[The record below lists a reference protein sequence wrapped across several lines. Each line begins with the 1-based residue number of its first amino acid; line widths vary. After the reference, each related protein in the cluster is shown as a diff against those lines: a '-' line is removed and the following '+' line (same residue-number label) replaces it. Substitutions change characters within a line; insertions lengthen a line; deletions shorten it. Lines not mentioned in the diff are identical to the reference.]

1 MSDYTGFPQSH
12 FRAMAERIEK
22 NDLDEFSGALLVVPP
37 GGEEPISILLVNPK
51 RDLAAFWATV
61 ASTIQVAAAE
71 FQERARNNDP
81 FQRR

>member
-1 MSDYTGFPQSH
+1 MPDPADH
-12 FRAMAERIEK
+12 FDEMASRIRR
-22 NDLDEFSGALLVVPP
+22 NAPAEFSGALLVVPP